1 METVQKILVPTDFSD
16 GAGFAMR
23 EALDLARSLG
33 AEITLLHAYQLPN
46 FMLPDGSMVLTTAD
60 THAALVANA
69 DTQLKEAAAAASAWS
84 VPVATMTREGPAAE
98 VIARVAA
105 QGQYDLV
112 VMGTHGRTGFRRLL
126 LGSIAEKVVRT
137 CTRPVMTIHYPSHA
151 SSVAHPPLP

>member
-33 AEITLLHAYQLPN
+33 ASVTLLHAYQLPN
-46 FMLPDGSMVLTTAD
+46 FMLPDGSVVLTTAD
-60 THAALVANA
+60 THAALVQSA
-69 DTQLKEAAAAASAWS
+69 DKQLREAVDVASAWG
-84 VPVATMTREGPAAE
+84 VPVSTLTREGPAAE
-98 VIARVAA
+98 VIARVAE

-137 CTRPVMTIHYPSHA
+137 CTRPVMTIHYPSHP
-151 SSVAHPPLP
+151 SPVTHPPLP